1 MAKLD
6 MSFGLKLPNIPTLIL
21 KNLGFIA
28 YCGFLAVLYIANTHY
43 AEYNVRK
50 LHGLRE
56 EVEVLQWTER
66 SLRSE
71 NNQNSLRSEVV
82 QSVRGEGLRLHRGR
96 PKKIEVPASA
106 EKINP

>member
-6 MSFGLKLPNIPTLIL
+6 LGFGKKLPNIPTLIL

-50 LHGLRE
+50 LHSLKE

-82 QSVRGEGLRLHRGR
+82 QSVSGEGLRMHRGR
-96 PKKIEVPASA
+96 PKKIEVRVKP
-106 EKINP
+106 ENP